1 MDPARLAE
9 LRRSYELAGLAEAD
23 LAADPTTQLARWLA
37 DAIRAQLPEPNAMV
51 FATASPDGQPSG
63 RTVLLKHLDE
73 RGLVLFTNYGSR
85 KAREVAAN
93 PRASC
98 VFPWFAMERQVVVVG
113 AVERTSREESTAYFR
128 SRPRGSQLGAWA
140 SEQSAVIVSRE
151 VLERRYADLAARWPP
166 GAEIPVPEFWGGLRV
181 VPESVEFWQGRPS
194 RMHDRLRYQ
203 RVAVSSAPAERAA
216 GWVVERLAP

>member
-1 MDPARLAE
+1 VDPVRLAE
-9 LRRSYELAGLAEAD
+9 LRRSYELAGLAEDD

-37 DAIRAQLPEPNAMV
+37 DAIRAGVHEPNAMV
-51 FATASPDGQPSG
+51 FSTASPDGQPSG
-63 RTVLLKHLDE
+63 RTVLLKNLDE

-85 KAREVAAN
+85 KAREAAAN
-93 PRASC
+93 SRASC

-140 SEQSAVIVSRE
+140 SEQSAVIASRE

-166 GAEIPVPEFWGGLRV
+166 GTQIPVPESWGGLRV

-194 RMHDRLRYQ
+194 RMHDRLRY
-203 RVAVSSAPAERAA
+203 RLTA
-216 GWVVERLAP
+216 GEWVVQRLAP